1 MEFKEHF
8 HRNAKTIIET
18 TASYKSEYNELIQT
32 IKSISD
38 FDLVKDSYIE
48 NALKG
53 SIISSLDSIKED
65 SLEKLSAIIRKY
77 LLS

>member
-1 MEFKEHF
+1 MN
-8 HRNAKTIIET
+8 RNISNAKQIFK
-18 TASYKSEYNELIQT
+18 TAT
-32 IKSISD
+32 DD